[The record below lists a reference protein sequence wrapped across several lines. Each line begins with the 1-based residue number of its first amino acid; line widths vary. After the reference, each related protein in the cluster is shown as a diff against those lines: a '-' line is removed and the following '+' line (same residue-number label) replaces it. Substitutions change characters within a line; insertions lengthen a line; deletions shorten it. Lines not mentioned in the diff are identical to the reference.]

1 MKPAREPNVF
11 CYNSWRV
18 FDIPFGIYF
27 RIKNRTDMQVGGWK
41 WKFTLY
47 HYSWS
52 LNPQKVL
59 CWKRRTYIPIL
70 RINNTAGIYHQKLTN
85 LALLMSHAIICSL
98 LVRVTEASFSSVLGS
113 IKRLHQGTLVYCT
126 TRNLKFAEY
135 FYVCRVHSIGHSVNK
150 FFAECY
156 PKNTRQKK
164 NTRQRW
170 GFAECQT
177 KNTRQIGGHSLQP
190 VKERWGGL
198 GHLPK
203 IALLRGKVLVSNPLV
218 EMS

>member
-27 RIKNRTDMQVGGWK
+27 WIKNSTDMQVGGWK

-98 LVRVTEASFSSVLGS
+98 LVRVTEASFSRVLGS
-113 IKRLHQGTLVYCT
+113 IKKTSPRDTGLLHYQ
-126 TRNLKFAEY
+126 KPQI
-135 FYVCRVHSIGHSVNK
+135 CRVFLCLPSV
-150 FFAECY
+150 FF
-156 PKNTRQKK
+156 R
-164 NTRQRW
+164 
-170 GFAECQT
+170 
-177 KNTRQIGGHSLQP
+177 
-190 VKERWGGL
+190 
-198 GHLPK
+198 
-203 IALLRGKVLVSNPLV
+203 ALDKQVLCRVLR
-218 EMS
+218 